1 MIYLISL
8 LTIQSFA
15 AIISFVAGAVVV
27 AVVLFLIFTSA
38 KEEEK
43 TVAKKKVYKFRG
55 RYFFALSLTII
66 IVLVITLRL
75 LPYERFL
82 QGEPD
87 ETVTVVAMQWMW
99 KMDKGTTD
107 KSPAEFSGGN
117 EITLPSNKKIRFIV
131 TSSDVNHGFGVYNS
145 DGVLV
150 TQTQAM
156 PQYNNILEHVFP
168 EKGEY
173 HILCMEYCG
182 VPHGLMVGK
191 IHVN

>member
-1 MIYLISL
+1 MIYLITL

-15 AIISFVAGAVVV
+15 AIASFIAGAVVV
-27 AVVLFLIFTSA
+27 AVVLFLIFTSS

-43 TVAKKKVYKFRG
+43 TVAKKKVYKIRG
-55 RYFFALSLTII
+55 RYFFVLSLAII
-66 IVLVITLRL
+66 IVLLITLKL
-75 LPYERFL
+75 LPYERF

-107 KSPAEFSGGN
+107 KSPAEFMGAN
-117 EITLPSNKKIRFIV
+117 EITLPSNKKIRFVV
-131 TSSDVNHGFGVYNS
+131 TSSDVNHSFGIYNS

-156 PQYNNILEHVFP
+156 PQYNNTLEHVFP

-191 IHVN
+191 IHIN